1 MVQLEHR
8 LFKRL
13 NLLVLPLAIDEK
25 RVQLGDKVVAD
36 GVQVF
41 EAGVLSVDDLITVF
55 VRILIKE
62 LLVDVVE

>member
-1 MVQLEHR
+1 LVQLEHR